1 LKQRLPQR
9 PDLRVIITSA
19 TIDAER
25 FSEHF
30 ASEAG
35 PAPILQVSGRTYP
48 VEVRYQPLITS
59 EGDDVDV
66 TEGVIQ
72 AVHELA
78 GIDRG
83 DILVFLPTERD
94 IREMSRRLRSE
105 KFPGDGAR
113 RTEVLPLYA
122 RLPNSEQN
130 KIFAPADY
138 RRIVLATNVAESS
151 LTVPNIR
158 YVVDTGTAR
167 ISRYSPRSKMLRLPI
182 EAVSRASADQR
193 AGRCGRVAPG
203 VCIRLFDEEDYL
215 RRDAYTTPEI
225 RRTNLASVILQAKA
239 LRLGDIE
246 QFPFLDP
253 PRPDAVRDGYKTLI
267 ELQALTPRRDLT
279 QLGTKLARMPVDPR
293 IGRMILAGTDENSLH
308 EVLIIASALEIQDPR
323 ERPYEKQ
330 EQADEKHAQFLDTDS
345 DFLSYLKLWDFYHHL
360 KETVSRN
367 QLRKAC
373 QQNFLSYNRMRE
385 WTEIHRQLM
394 DVAQQQGFRQGQR
407 HDDFAAIHRALLTG
421 LLSGVAYKTGDRE
434 YTGAGGLTFSPWPG
448 SGLVRERHAWIMAAE
463 RIETAKRYG
472 RTLSRVSPVWVEQLA
487 EHLVKRSY
495 SDPHWRKKLRTVM
508 AYEKVSLWGMPIV
521 VKRSVRYGPLD
532 PETARQ
538 IFIQQALVDGNVN
551 DFDSFVT
558 QNRALREEIAELA
571 AKTRRRDLLL
581 DDYTIYMFYDE
592 RLPNDVFDVASMLRW
607 LKASPD
613 HRQRVR
619 LKFED
624 LVQEQV
630 AERSRTQ
637 FPDELTVGNLVLPV
651 AYHFEAGADDDG
663 VTISVP
669 AAAVHQLDPRQLDW
683 LVPGL
688 IEEKVVAL
696 MRSLPKA
703 LRRNFVPVPDTAR
716 QIVSELDFGNGTF
729 LDVLAQKLSQYAQ
742 ERVAV
747 ADFDLDKLPTHL
759 RMNVKVLDD
768 DGQAVHAG
776 RNLSELQRENRQQ
789 QPDATAD

>member
-1 LKQRLPQR
+1 
-9 PDLRVIITSA
+9 
-19 TIDAER
+19 
-25 FSEHF
+25 
-30 ASEAG
+30 
-35 PAPILQVSGRTYP
+35 
-48 VEVRYQPLITS
+48 
-59 EGDDVDV
+59 
-66 TEGVIQ
+66 
-72 AVHELA
+72 
-78 GIDRG
+78 
-83 DILVFLPTERD
+83 
-94 IREMSRRLRSE
+94 
-105 KFPGDGAR
+105 
-113 RTEVLPLYA
+113 
-122 RLPNSEQN
+122 
-130 KIFAPADY
+130 
-138 RRIVLATNVAESS
+138 
-151 LTVPNIR
+151 
-158 YVVDTGTAR
+158 
-167 ISRYSPRSKMLRLPI
+167 
-182 EAVSRASADQR
+182 
-193 AGRCGRVAPG
+193 
-203 VCIRLFDEEDYL
+203 
-215 RRDAYTTPEI
+215 
-225 RRTNLASVILQAKA
+225 
-239 LRLGDIE
+239 
-246 QFPFLDP
+246 
-253 PRPDAVRDGYKTLI
+253 
-267 ELQALTPRRDLT
+267 
-279 QLGTKLARMPVDPR
+279 
-293 IGRMILAGTDENSLH
+293 
-308 EVLIIASALEIQDPR
+308 
-323 ERPYEKQ
+323 
-330 EQADEKHAQFLDTDS
+330 
-345 DFLSYLKLWDFYHHL
+345 
-360 KETVSRN
+360 
-367 QLRKAC
+367 
-373 QQNFLSYNRMRE
+373 MRE

-592 RLPNDVFDVASMLRW
+592 RLPHDVFDVASMLRW

-776 RNLSELQRENRQQ
+776 RDLNELQRENRQQ
-789 QPDATAD
+789 QPDATADVRSADPRWARDGITDWDFGELPKDLILESGGIPVTVHPAVVDQGESVSLRLMDTQSQADRATRRGVSRLYYLANRKSLKTQIRWLPQWNECCVWAADRIDVETLKHDLQMRIAELAFVGREKLPRDEAEFRRRQANGVERIGIATQEVAPLLPRMFAAYHRVRLALDSIQGTRYQAACFDINEQLDQLFVTGFLVDAPWPWLQEFPRYLEAIVYRIDKL